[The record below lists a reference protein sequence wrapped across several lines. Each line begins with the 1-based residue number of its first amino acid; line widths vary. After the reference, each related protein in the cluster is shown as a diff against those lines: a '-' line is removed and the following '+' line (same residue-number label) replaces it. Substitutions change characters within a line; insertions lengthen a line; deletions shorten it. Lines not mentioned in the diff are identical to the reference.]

1 MKKIDYIFDF
11 GQYRGKSIYDINDPK
26 YIEWLITKSK
36 VSKELKKIFKSFMEN
51 GEILEYS
58 LNIKTSKL
66 KTKKPIITIEIP
78 DGVKFD
84 ELEIVIIKDQIS
96 YKINKLFKTI

>member
-1 MKKIDYIFDF
+1 
-11 GQYRGKSIYDINDPK
+11 
-26 YIEWLITKSK
+26 
-36 VSKELKKIFKSFMEN
+36 MEN

-84 ELEIVIIKDQIS
+84 ELEIIIIKDRIS
-96 YKINKLFKTI
+96 YKINKLFTPT